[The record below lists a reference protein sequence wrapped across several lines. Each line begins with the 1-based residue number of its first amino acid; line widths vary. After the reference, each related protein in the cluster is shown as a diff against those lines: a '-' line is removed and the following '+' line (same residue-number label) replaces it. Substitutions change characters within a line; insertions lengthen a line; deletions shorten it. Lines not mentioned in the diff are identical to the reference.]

1 MSDSLRP
8 HGLAYQASQFM
19 EFSRQ
24 EYWSGLPFPSPWDL
38 PDPGIQPMSLKSP
51 ALTGG
56 FFATSATWEAP
67 WNTVYASILNRHP
80 WYSVNYLYKIQPVF
94 LRSPRIPMS
103 GILNSKSDIAAPGN
117 NWQCVE
123 SFWSSFV
130 SLSSL
135 PFVFHVTVAVYY
147 YEQERVAI
155 QAGQILGL
163 IHEGEDQDRQTQ
175 KSEIADKGTHTNT
188 EAVISLCLVAL
199 RADPSA
205 RGIRPFAYAPW

>member
-1 MSDSLRP
+1 MT
-8 HGLAYQASQFM
+8 
-19 EFSRQ
+19 FSRR

-135 PFVFHVTVAVYY
+135 FCSTDKSIYSWASTMLSSFLSVSRTSWSLV
-147 YEQERVAI
+147 
-155 QAGQILGL
+155 GQVLTPYSSFPG
-163 IHEGEDQDRQTQ
+163 
-175 KSEIADKGTHTNT
+175 
-188 EAVISLCLVAL
+188 ISLLFFAFC
-199 RADPSA
+199 PS
-205 RGIRPFAYAPW
+205 